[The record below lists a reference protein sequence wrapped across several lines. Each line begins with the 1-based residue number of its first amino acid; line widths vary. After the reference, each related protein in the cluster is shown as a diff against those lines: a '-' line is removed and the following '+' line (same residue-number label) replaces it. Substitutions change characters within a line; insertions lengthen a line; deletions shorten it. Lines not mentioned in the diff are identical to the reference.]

1 MLKITNNEVGENE
14 TTIKSCLI
22 PNGVAIT
29 AKKRKEKNK
38 CWKRYEEIEG
48 LVQVKLCTYCVWG
61 TVL

>member
-29 AKKRKEKNK
+29 AKKRKEK
-38 CWKRYEEIEG
+38 KRKE
-48 LVQVKLCTYCVWG
+48 QVLEKI
-61 TVL
+61 